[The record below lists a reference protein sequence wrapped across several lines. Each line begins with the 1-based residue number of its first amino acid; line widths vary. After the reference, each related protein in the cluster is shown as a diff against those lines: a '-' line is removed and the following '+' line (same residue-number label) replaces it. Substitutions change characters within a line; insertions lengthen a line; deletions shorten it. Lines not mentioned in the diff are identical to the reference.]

1 MRVLIATS
9 SWPAHYFP
17 MVPTGWALRAAGHEV
32 RVLCAPRMT
41 TVVENSGLSPVPLL
55 DNGDPLFWSRVFHQ
69 RRVLAGTAQDNGLPL
84 LHPLTGQPM
93 SSPDEFDFDT
103 YQRANQR
110 EQGALWWEATQ
121 RIGRFVDA
129 WQPDLVLH
137 DMMCNE
143 GPACAIIAGAPAVL
157 ALWGLVGT
165 HEPDPALD
173 LIPSYSNLFLDVIGV
188 RGRGRQFISTVMDP
202 CPKSLA
208 PPTEAKRL
216 PVQFVPYNGPGSAP
230 PWAVERP
237 QRRRIALTWGST
249 SGRHGPE
256 AFMLP
261 EILAGFAGLDAD
273 IAVVIRPSDV
283 AMLGDRLP
291 DNATILPQCP
301 LAELLPGCD
310 AIVHHGGAGVVMTA
324 LACGTPQLTVAYEE
338 EQHANG
344 ERVAGAGAG
353 RVLRAG
359 NAVDGT
365 VIQAELNRLLADEDA
380 RAAALRL
387 REEVAANPSPA
398 QLVAELERVA
408 AEGAPPATVDWDRAR
423 EIERRLAGA
432 RRQ

>member
-17 MVPTGWALRAAGHEV
+17 MVPVGWALRAAGHEV

-69 RRVLAGTAQDNGLPL
+69 KRVLAGTAEDNGLPL

-93 SSPDEFDFDT
+93 SSPDEFDFAA
-103 YQRANQR
+103 YQRANQKQ
-110 EQGALWWEATQ
+110 QGSLWWDTIQ
-121 RIGRFVDA
+121 QIGGFVDA
-129 WQPDLVLH
+129 WRPNLVIH
-137 DMMCNE
+137 DMMCE
-143 GPACAIIAGAPAVL
+143 DGPACAIVANAPAVL

-173 LIPSYSNLFLDVIGV
+173 LVPTYSNLFLEVVGV
-188 RGRGRQFISTVMDP
+188 RARGRQFISTVLDP

-208 PPTEAKRL
+208 PPTEAQRL
-216 PVQFVPYNGPGSAP
+216 AVRFVPYNGPGSAP
-230 PWAVERP
+230 TWAVQQSP
-237 QRRRIALTWGST
+237 RRRIALTWGST

-261 EILAGFAGLDAD
+261 EILASLADLDAE
-273 IAVVIRPSDV
+273 IAVVVRPADV

-291 DNATILPQCP
+291 ANATVLPQCP
-301 LAELLPGCD
+301 LAELLASCD

-344 ERVAGAGAG
+344 IRVAAAGAG
-353 RVLRAG
+353 RSMRAAG
-359 NAVDGT
+359 ADGAA
-365 VIQAELNRLLADEDA
+365 IRAELDLLLADDDM

-387 REEVAANPSPA
+387 RDEMAASPSPA
-398 QLVAELERVA
+398 QLVPELERL
-408 AEGAPPATVDWDRAR
+408 AECGAPPATVDWERAR
-423 EIERRLAGA
+423 EIERRLAG
-432 RRQ
+432 RS